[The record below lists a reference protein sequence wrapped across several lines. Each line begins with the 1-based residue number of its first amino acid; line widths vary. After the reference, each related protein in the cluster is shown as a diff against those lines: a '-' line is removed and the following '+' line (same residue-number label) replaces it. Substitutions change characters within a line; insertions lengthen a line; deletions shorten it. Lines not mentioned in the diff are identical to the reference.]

1 MLKKKL
7 YKKFYECEET
17 KQHKLEML
25 CGKTIKQEKAHK
37 IQRILDR
44 DYLYW
49 MTEEGRDCDFGRAT
63 KVILFLNMGGE
74 QGYSAYYFL

>member
-1 MLKKKL
+1 MLEKKL
-7 YKKFYECEET
+7 YKKFYVYEET

-25 CGKTIKQEKAHK
+25 CGKTIKQEKVHK

-44 DYLYW
+44 DDLSW
-49 MTEEGRDCDFGRAT
+49 VTEEGRDCDFGRAT
-63 KVILFLNMGGE
+63 KVIWFLNMGGE